1 VRNGEVKLV
10 LVLDQWQEGHVN
22 AAPARFTQDFKG
34 ETMNHEKLRKIVD
47 QIGPKQNPEIDRDL
61 EELVQWYLNW
71 AEENGMNPEEINGLV
86 QKIFADFRTVFQMTY
101 EQRGA
106 IEGFTVIYDDL
117 EIGVGRQ
124 VFYLRSQAQDEA
136 SALAEFRDQFFSD
149 ANEEQWAWL
158 LPSMRVHVGVFLP
171 EYVKVFSSQPK
182 ALMLHWP
189 DTPY

>member
-101 EQRGA
+101 E
-106 IEGFTVIYDDL
+106 
-117 EIGVGRQ
+117 
-124 VFYLRSQAQDEA
+124 
-136 SALAEFRDQFFSD
+136 
-149 ANEEQWAWL
+149 
-158 LPSMRVHVGVFLP
+158 
-171 EYVKVFSSQPK
+171 
-182 ALMLHWP
+182 
-189 DTPY
+189 